1 MKKKVLTTTIATGL
15 MAAGVLTT
23 QNPASAKADTV
34 PTGDNATSTNEVA
47 TQKSDA
53 KTIAQD
59 NVNTAQTNLDK
70 AKADTQNASDSL
82 QQAKVNETTSQ
93 KAVDEQTGKVSDAQ
107 NNVDKAQADVTTA
120 QNGLT
125 AAQENAK
132 NATETNI
139 QAAKDNVATQEQN
152 VATAQDQAKQAND
165 AVTEQAN
172 KVADAQSNVDKA
184 QADVTTAQNNVNAAQ
199 KTVDDAKAAMDP
211 ANVQATVDAANKAEA
226 QVNQDKQDVATA
238 QNNLENAKAADATR
252 QTNINNTKKAVNT
265 AQANVDFSTK
275 QAQEMKDQLAGF
287 QNLQTNAQK
296 VVNDLVSQNSLP
308 TFNFTNDQLN
318 LTKSLV
324 EDLNHIITTQSYGSN
339 AADQSKYFSAWKD
352 SMTIPGDSISDSELD
367 NKFNSWKDT
376 NPNDINEKIDMTNI
390 TSEQVQE
397 LSLFTAALLNQIRQQ
412 LGIIEYTGTAKVT
425 VGTVDL
431 ALQVAQLSSQKNAG
445 WGHYIYAL
453 KQATYDHGLSSEPAT
468 DKDDYTSG
476 INFYGESAQSGTTN
490 LSMTMARAKELIANA
505 ISGMLFFDGYSD
517 MGHTVAILGLY
528 NISKEYS
535 LGDRS
540 EVLGVSL
547 SSPIKE
553 KDNDFLA
560 DYTLHILEYDKFSV
574 DLNNRVHKLNYS
586 AEEDAKQVATKMA
599 VEIANPYNSEEHA
612 KLLQEAQSNLTVA
625 NEKLAQAKKANDE
638 AQAILTKNESLLKVA
653 NNNLAKA
660 QNVPVQ
666 TATAQKALT
675 DIQNK
680 LAADTKTNEDAQA
693 KKEAALGD
701 EAAKQKVLDQANANL
716 ATAQKALTDAQAKQK
731 AAENN
736 LSAEK
741 AKLASLQQVS
751 NAKTQ
756 DVKAAQVALD
766 DAKNKLAALENAP
779 LLVKAAEDKLAAAQK
794 ALDPVENVLVSEK
807 AKLSALKQDL
817 ADAQADVTTAQKNYD
832 EKLAIQTK
840 AQTDLDNAK
849 KVLQAIYDREA
860 LEAQIAAQ
868 EKARE
873 EAEKKAAEEKA
884 QAEKNGYHVDGN
896 KVVDENGNQVSNWT
910 VKNGQIIDNKGKVV
924 SGLTINKAGAV
935 VNKIGQQINSKNVVD
950 NLQAN
955 KRTQAP
961 VVQSKVAG
969 KTYVSTVVAP
979 EKAKANAL
987 PQTGEKESKT
997 TLVGAILVGL
1007 GSLVGLFGL
1016 GRKKEY

>member
-82 QQAKVNETTSQ
+82 QQAKVNETTAQ

-132 NATETNI
+132 NATEANI

-152 VATAQDQAKQAND
+152 VATAQDQARQAND

-172 KVADAQSNVDKA
+172 KVADAQKA
-184 QADVTTAQNNVNAAQ
+184 VNDAQNNTSAAQNNVNTAQ

-226 QVNQDKQDVATA
+226 QVNQDKQNVATA
-238 QNNLENAKAADATR
+238 QNNLDNAKAADATR
-252 QTNINNTKKAVNT
+252 QTNIDNAQKAVNT

-275 QAQEMKDQLAGF
+275 QAQEMKDQFNKYQGIKDA
-287 QNLQTNAQK
+287 AQK
-296 VVNDLVSQNSLP
+296 EVDGLNDKLSNVNTITISDVEAYKKAFNDWYTGSKRGENWTEEDKNFLNDFMNSN
-308 TFNFTNDQLN
+308 TY
-318 LTKSLV
+318 K
-324 EDLNHIITTQSYGSN
+324 GN
-339 AADQSKYFSAWKD
+339 AADKNI
-352 SMTIPGDSISDSELD
+352 TV
-367 NKFNSWKDT
+367 
-376 NPNDINEKIDMTNI
+376 DINHLTADQIK
-390 TSEQVQE
+390 E
-397 LSLFTAALLNQIRQQ
+397 LSLFSADLLNQVRNQ
-412 LGIIEYTGTAKVT
+412 LGLPKVIVTEGSLKLAKDVTDNYVSDNWDKFDHDVDGISRAAAENGLLSGGNFYEDAIFSSDFSEASTMDDLKSILYTGIVT
-425 VGTVDL
+425 MIGGSGDEML
-431 ALQVAQLSSQKNAG
+431 HAAG
-445 WGHYIYAL
+445 L
-453 KQATYDHGLSSEPAT
+453 
-468 DKDDYTSG
+468 
-476 INFYGESAQSGTTN
+476 
-490 LSMTMARAKELIANA
+490 
-505 ISGMLFFDGYSD
+505 
-517 MGHTVAILGLY
+517 
-528 NISKEYS
+528 
-535 LGDRS
+535 
-540 EVLGVSL
+540 LGVDFGDDISTGKEQYF
-547 SSPIKE
+547 SAGTSMFPIKE
-553 KDNDFLA
+553 DQMWITKMGHFFNVSKDYIRDSA
-560 DYTLHILEYDKFSV
+560 KFSTTEV
-574 DLNNRVHKLNYS
+574 PGTSTEDLVTQLNT
-586 AEEDAKQVATKMA
+586 AK
-599 VEIANPYNSEEHA
+599 A
-612 KLLQEAQSNLTVA
+612 KLASATDALNKAKDADTQAQQILAKNKVELTTAQDNLT
-625 NEKLAQAKKANDE
+625 
-638 AQAILTKNESLLKVA
+638 
-653 NNNLAKA
+653 KA

-666 TATAQKALT
+666 TEIAQKALT
-675 DIQNK
+675 DVQNK
-680 LAADTKTNEDAQA
+680 LAADTKINEDAQA

-716 ATAQKALTDAQAKQK
+716 VTAQKALTDAQNKQK
-731 AAENN
+731 EAENT

-741 AKLASLQQVS
+741 SKLASLQQVA
-751 NAKTQ
+751 NEKEQA
-756 DVKAAQVALD
+756 VKDAQATLD
-766 DAKNKLAALENAP
+766 DAKNKLEALENAP

-794 ALDPVENVLVSEK
+794 ILDPLENTLVSEN

-817 ADAQADVTTAQKNYD
+817 ADAQAAVDQAQKNYD
-832 EKLAIQTK
+832 EKSAIQTK

-873 EAEKKAAEEKA
+873 EVEKKAAEEKA

-935 VNKIGQQINSKNVVD
+935 VNKAGQQINSKNVVD
-950 NLQAN
+950 NLQA

-961 VVQSKVAG
+961 VVQAKVAG
-969 KTYVSTVVAP
+969 KTFVSTVVVP
-979 EKAKANAL
+979 EKAKENAL
-987 PQTGEKESKT
+987 PQTGEKENKV

>member
-70 AKADTQNASDSL
+70 AKADTQSASDSL
-82 QQAKVNETTSQ
+82 QQAKANETTAQ
-93 KAVDEQTGKVSDAQ
+93 KAVDEQANKVSEAQ

-120 QNGLT
+120 QNELT

-132 NATETNI
+132 NATEANI

-165 AVTEQAN
+165 AVTEQTN
-172 KVADAQSNVDKA
+172 KVADAQKA
-184 QADVTTAQNNVNAAQ
+184 VNDAQNNTSAAQTDVNTAQ

-226 QVNQDKQDVATA
+226 QVNQDKQNVATA
-238 QNNLENAKAADATR
+238 QNNLDNAKAADATR
-252 QTNINNTKKAVNT
+252 QTNIDNAQKAVNT

-275 QAQEMKDQLAGF
+275 QAQEMKDQFNKYQGIKDA
-287 QNLQTNAQK
+287 AQK
-296 VVNDLVSQNSLP
+296 EVDGLNDKLSNVNTITISDVEAYKKAFNDWYTGSKRGENWTEEDKNFLNDFMNSN
-308 TFNFTNDQLN
+308 TY
-318 LTKSLV
+318 K
-324 EDLNHIITTQSYGSN
+324 GN
-339 AADQSKYFSAWKD
+339 AADKNI
-352 SMTIPGDSISDSELD
+352 TV
-367 NKFNSWKDT
+367 
-376 NPNDINEKIDMTNI
+376 DINYLTADQIK
-390 TSEQVQE
+390 E
-397 LSLFTAALLNQIRQQ
+397 LSLFSADLLNQVRNQ
-412 LGIIEYTGTAKVT
+412 LGLPKVIVTEGSLKLAKDVTDNYVSDNWDKFDHDVDGISRAAAENGLLSGGNFYEDAIFSSDFSEASTMDDLKSILYTGIVT
-425 VGTVDL
+425 MIGGSGDEML
-431 ALQVAQLSSQKNAG
+431 HAAG
-445 WGHYIYAL
+445 L
-453 KQATYDHGLSSEPAT
+453 
-468 DKDDYTSG
+468 
-476 INFYGESAQSGTTN
+476 
-490 LSMTMARAKELIANA
+490 
-505 ISGMLFFDGYSD
+505 
-517 MGHTVAILGLY
+517 
-528 NISKEYS
+528 
-535 LGDRS
+535 
-540 EVLGVSL
+540 LGVDFGDDISTGKEQYF
-547 SSPIKE
+547 SAGTSMFPIKE
-553 KDNDFLA
+553 DQMWITKMGHFFNVSKDYIRDSA
-560 DYTLHILEYDKFSV
+560 KFSTTEV
-574 DLNNRVHKLNYS
+574 PGTSTEDLVTQLNT
-586 AEEDAKQVATKMA
+586 AK
-599 VEIANPYNSEEHA
+599 A
-612 KLLQEAQSNLTVA
+612 KLASATDALNKAKDADTQAQQILAKNKVELTTAQDNLT
-625 NEKLAQAKKANDE
+625 
-638 AQAILTKNESLLKVA
+638 
-653 NNNLAKA
+653 KA

-666 TATAQKALT
+666 TEIAQKALT
-675 DIQNK
+675 DVQNK
-680 LAADTKTNEDAQA
+680 LAADTKINEDAQA

-716 ATAQKALTDAQAKQK
+716 VTAQKALTDAQNKQK
-731 AAENN
+731 EAENT

-741 AKLASLQQVS
+741 SKLASLQQVA
-751 NAKTQ
+751 NEKEQA
-756 DVKAAQVALD
+756 VKDAQATLD
-766 DAKNKLAALENAP
+766 DAKNKLEALENAP

-794 ALDPVENVLVSEK
+794 ILDPLENTLVSEN

-817 ADAQADVTTAQKNYD
+817 ADAQAAVDQAQKNYD
-832 EKLAIQTK
+832 EKSAIQTK

-935 VNKIGQQINSKNVVD
+935 VNKAGQQINSKNVVD
-950 NLQAN
+950 NLQA

-961 VVQSKVAG
+961 VVQAKVAG
-969 KTYVSTVVAP
+969 KTFVSTVVVP
-979 EKAKANAL
+979 EKAKENAL
-987 PQTGEKESKT
+987 PQTGEKENKV

>member
-15 MAAGVLTT
+15 IAAGVLTT

-34 PTGDNATSTNEVA
+34 PTGDNDTSTNEVA

-82 QQAKVNETTSQ
+82 QQAKVNETTAQ

-132 NATETNI
+132 NATEANI

-172 KVADAQSNVDKA
+172 KVADAQKAVNDAQKNTSAA
-184 QADVTTAQNNVNAAQ
+184 QADVTTAQ
-199 KTVDDAKAAMDP
+199 KTVDDTKAAMDP

-226 QVNQDKQDVATA
+226 QVNQDKQNVATA
-238 QNNLENAKAADATR
+238 QNNLDNAKAADATR
-252 QTNINNTKKAVNT
+252 QTNIDNAQKAVNT

-275 QAQEMKDQLAGF
+275 QAQEMKDQFNKYQGIKDA
-287 QNLQTNAQK
+287 AQK
-296 VVNDLVSQNSLP
+296 EVDGLNDKLSNVNTITISDVEAYKKAFNDWYTGSKRGENWTEEDKNFLNDFMNSN
-308 TFNFTNDQLN
+308 TY
-318 LTKSLV
+318 K
-324 EDLNHIITTQSYGSN
+324 GN
-339 AADQSKYFSAWKD
+339 AADKNI
-352 SMTIPGDSISDSELD
+352 TV
-367 NKFNSWKDT
+367 
-376 NPNDINEKIDMTNI
+376 DINHLTADQIK
-390 TSEQVQE
+390 E
-397 LSLFTAALLNQIRQQ
+397 LSLFSADLLNQVRNQ
-412 LGIIEYTGTAKVT
+412 LGLPKVIVTEGSLKLAKDVTDNYVSDNWDKFDHDVDGISRAAAENGLLSGGNFYEDAIFSSDFSEASTMDDLKSILYTGIVT
-425 VGTVDL
+425 MIGGSGDEML
-431 ALQVAQLSSQKNAG
+431 HAAG
-445 WGHYIYAL
+445 L
-453 KQATYDHGLSSEPAT
+453 
-468 DKDDYTSG
+468 
-476 INFYGESAQSGTTN
+476 
-490 LSMTMARAKELIANA
+490 
-505 ISGMLFFDGYSD
+505 
-517 MGHTVAILGLY
+517 
-528 NISKEYS
+528 
-535 LGDRS
+535 
-540 EVLGVSL
+540 LGVDFGDDISTGKEQYF
-547 SSPIKE
+547 SAGTSMFPIKE
-553 KDNDFLA
+553 DQMWITKMGHFFNVSKDYIRDSA
-560 DYTLHILEYDKFSV
+560 KFSTTEV
-574 DLNNRVHKLNYS
+574 PGTSTEDLVTQLNT
-586 AEEDAKQVATKMA
+586 AK
-599 VEIANPYNSEEHA
+599 A
-612 KLLQEAQSNLTVA
+612 KLASATDALNKAKDADTQAQQILAKNKVELTTAQDNLT
-625 NEKLAQAKKANDE
+625 
-638 AQAILTKNESLLKVA
+638 
-653 NNNLAKA
+653 KA

-666 TATAQKALT
+666 TATAQRALA
-675 DIQNK
+675 DAQNK
-680 LAADTKTNEDAQA
+680 LAADTKINEDAQA

-716 ATAQKALTDAQAKQK
+716 ATAQKALIDAQTKQK

-751 NAKTQ
+751 NEKTQ

-779 LLVKAAEDKLAAAQK
+779 LLVKAAEDKLAEAQK

-817 ADAQADVTTAQKNYD
+817 ADAQADATTAQKNYN

-935 VNKIGQQINSKNVVD
+935 VNKTGQQINSKDVVD

-969 KTYVSTVVAP
+969 KTYVSTVVVP

>member
-70 AKADTQNASDSL
+70 AKADTQSASDSL
-82 QQAKVNETTSQ
+82 QQAKANETTAQ
-93 KAVDEQTGKVSDAQ
+93 KAVDEQANKVSEAQ

-120 QNGLT
+120 QNELT

-132 NATETNI
+132 NATEANI

-165 AVTEQAN
+165 AVTEQTN
-172 KVADAQSNVDKA
+172 KVADAQKA
-184 QADVTTAQNNVNAAQ
+184 VNDAQNNTSAAQTDVNTAQ

-226 QVNQDKQDVATA
+226 QVNQDKQNVATA
-238 QNNLENAKAADATR
+238 QNNLDNAKAADATR
-252 QTNINNTKKAVNT
+252 QTNIDNAQKAVNT

-275 QAQEMKDQLAGF
+275 QAQEMKDQFNKYQGIKDA
-287 QNLQTNAQK
+287 AQK
-296 VVNDLVSQNSLP
+296 EVDGLNDKLSNVNTITISDVEAYKKAFNDWYTGSKRGENWTEEDKNFLNDFMNSN
-308 TFNFTNDQLN
+308 TY
-318 LTKSLV
+318 K
-324 EDLNHIITTQSYGSN
+324 GN
-339 AADQSKYFSAWKD
+339 AADKNI
-352 SMTIPGDSISDSELD
+352 TV
-367 NKFNSWKDT
+367 
-376 NPNDINEKIDMTNI
+376 DINHLTADQIK
-390 TSEQVQE
+390 E
-397 LSLFTAALLNQIRQQ
+397 LSLFSADLLNQVRNQ
-412 LGIIEYTGTAKVT
+412 LGLPKVIVTEGSLKLAKDVTDNYVSDNWDKFDHDVDGISRAAAENGLLSGGNFYEDAIFSSDFSEASTMDDLKSILYTGIVT
-425 VGTVDL
+425 MIGGSGDEML
-431 ALQVAQLSSQKNAG
+431 HAAG
-445 WGHYIYAL
+445 L
-453 KQATYDHGLSSEPAT
+453 
-468 DKDDYTSG
+468 
-476 INFYGESAQSGTTN
+476 
-490 LSMTMARAKELIANA
+490 
-505 ISGMLFFDGYSD
+505 
-517 MGHTVAILGLY
+517 
-528 NISKEYS
+528 
-535 LGDRS
+535 
-540 EVLGVSL
+540 LGVDFGDDISTGKEQYF
-547 SSPIKE
+547 SAGTSMFPIKE
-553 KDNDFLA
+553 DQMWITKMGHFFNVSKDYIRDSA
-560 DYTLHILEYDKFSV
+560 KFSTTEV
-574 DLNNRVHKLNYS
+574 PGTSTEDLVTQLNT
-586 AEEDAKQVATKMA
+586 AK
-599 VEIANPYNSEEHA
+599 A
-612 KLLQEAQSNLTVA
+612 KLASATDALNKAKDADTQAQQILAKNKVELTTAQDNLT
-625 NEKLAQAKKANDE
+625 
-638 AQAILTKNESLLKVA
+638 
-653 NNNLAKA
+653 KA

-666 TATAQKALT
+666 TEIAQKALT
-675 DIQNK
+675 DVQNK
-680 LAADTKTNEDAQA
+680 LAADTKINEDAQA

-716 ATAQKALTDAQAKQK
+716 VTAQKALTDAQNKQK
-731 AAENN
+731 EAENT

-741 AKLASLQQVS
+741 SKLASLQQVA
-751 NAKTQ
+751 NEKEQA
-756 DVKAAQVALD
+756 VKDAQATLD
-766 DAKNKLAALENAP
+766 DAKNKLEALENAP

-794 ALDPVENVLVSEK
+794 ILDPLENTLVSEN

-817 ADAQADVTTAQKNYD
+817 ADAQAAVDQAQKNYD
-832 EKLAIQTK
+832 EKSAIQTK

-935 VNKIGQQINSKNVVD
+935 VNKAGQQINSKNVVD
-950 NLQAN
+950 NLQA

-961 VVQSKVAG
+961 VVQAKVAG
-969 KTYVSTVVAP
+969 KTFVSTVVVP
-979 EKAKANAL
+979 EKAKENAL
-987 PQTGEKESKT
+987 PQTGEKENKV

>member
-70 AKADTQNASDSL
+70 AKADTQNASNSL
-82 QQAKVNETTSQ
+82 QKAKANETTAQ
-93 KAVDEQTGKVSDAQ
+93 KAVDEQT
-107 NNVDKAQADVTTA
+107 
-120 QNGLT
+120 
-125 AAQENAK
+125 
-132 NATETNI
+132 
-139 QAAKDNVATQEQN
+139 
-152 VATAQDQAKQAND
+152 
-165 AVTEQAN
+165 N

-184 QADVTTAQNNVNAAQ
+184 QADVTTAQNNVNSAQ

-252 QTNINNTKKAVNT
+252 QTNIDNAKKAVNT

-275 QAQEMKDQLAGF
+275 QAQEMKDQLNKYQGIKDA
-287 QNLQTNAQK
+287 AQK
-296 VVNDLVSQNSLP
+296 EVDGLNDKLANVNTITISDVEAYKKAFNDWYTGSKRGENWTEEDKNFLNDFMNSN
-308 TFNFTNDQLN
+308 TY
-318 LTKSLV
+318 K
-324 EDLNHIITTQSYGSN
+324 GN
-339 AADQSKYFSAWKD
+339 AADKNI
-352 SMTIPGDSISDSELD
+352 TV
-367 NKFNSWKDT
+367 
-376 NPNDINEKIDMTNI
+376 DINHLTADQIK
-390 TSEQVQE
+390 E
-397 LSLFTAALLNQIRQQ
+397 LSLFSADLLNQVRNQ
-412 LGIIEYTGTAKVT
+412 LGLPKVIVTEGSLKLAKDVTDNYVSDNWDKFDHDVDGISRAAEENGLLSGGNFYEDAIFSSDFSEASTMDDLKSILYTGIVTMIGGSGDEMLHAAGLLGVDFGDDISTGKEQYFSAGTSMFPIKENQMWITKMGHFFNVSKDYIRDSAKFSTTEVP
-425 VGTVDL
+425 GTSTEDL
-431 ALQVAQLSSQKNAG
+431 VAQLNTTKTKLAS
-445 WGHYIYAL
+445 
-453 KQATYDHGLSSEPAT
+453 AT
-468 DKDDYTSG
+468 DALNKAKDADTQ
-476 INFYGESAQSGTTN
+476 AQQILAKNKAELTT
-490 LSMTMARAKELIANA
+490 
-505 ISGMLFFDGYSD
+505 
-517 MGHTVAILGLY
+517 
-528 NISKEYS
+528 
-535 LGDRS
+535 
-540 EVLGVSL
+540 
-547 SSPIKE
+547 
-553 KDNDFLA
+553 
-560 DYTLHILEYDKFSV
+560 
-574 DLNNRVHKLNYS
+574 
-586 AEEDAKQVATKMA
+586 
-599 VEIANPYNSEEHA
+599 
-612 KLLQEAQSNLTVA
+612 AQDNLT
-625 NEKLAQAKKANDE
+625 
-638 AQAILTKNESLLKVA
+638 
-653 NNNLAKA
+653 KA

-666 TATAQKALT
+666 TETAQKALT
-675 DIQNK
+675 DAQNK
-680 LAADTKTNEDAQA
+680 LATDTKINVDAQA

-741 AKLASLQQVS
+741 VKLASLQQVA
-751 NAKTQ
+751 NEKTQ
-756 DVKAAQVALD
+756 DVKTAQVALD

-779 LLVKAAEDKLAAAQK
+779 LLVKAAEYKLAAAQK

-935 VNKIGQQINSKNVVD
+935 VNKTGQQINSKNVVD

>member
-107 NNVDKAQADVTTA
+107 NNVDKVQADVTTA

-139 QAAKDNVATQEQN
+139 QAAKNNVATQEQN

-252 QTNINNTKKAVNT
+252 QTNIDNAKKAVNT

-275 QAQEMKDQLAGF
+275 QAQEMKDQLNKYQGIKDA
-287 QNLQTNAQK
+287 AQK
-296 VVNDLVSQNSLP
+296 EVDGLNDKLANVNTITISDVEAYKKAFNDWYTGSKRGENWTEEDKNFLNDFMNSN
-308 TFNFTNDQLN
+308 TY
-318 LTKSLV
+318 K
-324 EDLNHIITTQSYGSN
+324 GN
-339 AADQSKYFSAWKD
+339 AADKNI
-352 SMTIPGDSISDSELD
+352 TV
-367 NKFNSWKDT
+367 
-376 NPNDINEKIDMTNI
+376 DINHLTADQIK
-390 TSEQVQE
+390 E
-397 LSLFTAALLNQIRQQ
+397 LSLFSADLLNQVRNQ
-412 LGIIEYTGTAKVT
+412 LGLPKVIVTEGSLKLAKDVTDNYVSDNWDKFDHDVDGISRAAEENGLLSGGNFYEDAIFSSDFSEASTMDDLKSILYTGIVTMIGGSGDEMLHAAGLLGVDFGDDISTGKEQYFSAGTSMFPIKENQMWITKMGHFFNVSKDYIRDSAKFSTTEVP
-425 VGTVDL
+425 GTSTEDL
-431 ALQVAQLSSQKNAG
+431 VAQLNTTKTKLAS
-445 WGHYIYAL
+445 
-453 KQATYDHGLSSEPAT
+453 AT
-468 DKDDYTSG
+468 DALNKAKDADTQ
-476 INFYGESAQSGTTN
+476 AQQILAKNKAELTT
-490 LSMTMARAKELIANA
+490 
-505 ISGMLFFDGYSD
+505 
-517 MGHTVAILGLY
+517 
-528 NISKEYS
+528 
-535 LGDRS
+535 
-540 EVLGVSL
+540 
-547 SSPIKE
+547 
-553 KDNDFLA
+553 
-560 DYTLHILEYDKFSV
+560 
-574 DLNNRVHKLNYS
+574 
-586 AEEDAKQVATKMA
+586 
-599 VEIANPYNSEEHA
+599 
-612 KLLQEAQSNLTVA
+612 AQDNLT
-625 NEKLAQAKKANDE
+625 
-638 AQAILTKNESLLKVA
+638 
-653 NNNLAKA
+653 KA

-666 TATAQKALT
+666 TETAQKALT
-675 DIQNK
+675 DAQNK
-680 LAADTKTNEDAQA
+680 LATDTKINVDAQA

-731 AAENN
+731 VAENN

-741 AKLASLQQVS
+741 AKLASLQQVA
-751 NAKTQ
+751 NEKIQ
-756 DVKAAQVALD
+756 DVKTAQVALD

-840 AQTDLDNAK
+840 AQTNLDNAK

-935 VNKIGQQINSKNVVD
+935 VNKTGQQINSKNVVD

>member
-1 MKKKVLTTTIATGL
+1 MKNKVLTTTIATGL

-34 PTGDNATSTNEVA
+34 PTGDNTTSNEVA

-70 AKADTQNASDSL
+70 SKADTQNTSDSL
-82 QQAKVNETTSQ
+82 QQAKANETTAQ
-93 KAVDEQTGKVSDAQ
+93 KAVDEQANKVSEAQ

-120 QNGLT
+120 QNELI

-132 NATETNI
+132 NATEANI

-165 AVTEQAN
+165 AVTEQTN
-172 KVADAQSNVDKA
+172 KVADAQKVVNDAQNNTSSAQNNVDKA
-184 QADVTTAQNNVNAAQ
+184 QKAVN
-199 KTVDDAKAAMDP
+199 DAKSAMDP
-211 ANVQATVDAANKAEA
+211 ANVQSTVDAANKAEA
-226 QVNQDKQDVATA
+226 QVNQDKQDVAKA
-238 QNNLENAKAADATR
+238 QTNLDNAKAADATR
-252 QTNINNTKKAVNT
+252 QTNIDNAQKAVDT
-265 AQANVDFSTK
+265 AKSNVDFSTK
-275 QAQEMKDQLAGF
+275 QAQEMKDQLNKYQGIKDA
-287 QNLQTNAQK
+287 AQK
-296 VVNDLVSQNSLP
+296 EVDGLNDKLANVNTITISDVEAYKKAFNDWYTGSRRGENWTEEDKNFLNDFMNSN
-308 TFNFTNDQLN
+308 TY
-318 LTKSLV
+318 K
-324 EDLNHIITTQSYGSN
+324 GN
-339 AADQSKYFSAWKD
+339 AADKD
-352 SMTIPGDSISDSELD
+352 VVV
-367 NKFNSWKDT
+367 
-376 NPNDINEKIDMTNI
+376 DINHLTADQIK
-390 TSEQVQE
+390 E
-397 LSLFTAALLNQIRQQ
+397 LSLFSADLLNQVRNQ
-412 LGIIEYTGTAKVT
+412 LGLPKVIVTEGSLKLAKDVTDNYVSDNWDKFDHDVDGISRAAAENGLLSGGNFYEDAIFSSDFSEASTMDDLKSILYTGIVT
-425 VGTVDL
+425 MIGGSGDEML
-431 ALQVAQLSSQKNAG
+431 HAAG
-445 WGHYIYAL
+445 L
-453 KQATYDHGLSSEPAT
+453 
-468 DKDDYTSG
+468 
-476 INFYGESAQSGTTN
+476 
-490 LSMTMARAKELIANA
+490 
-505 ISGMLFFDGYSD
+505 
-517 MGHTVAILGLY
+517 
-528 NISKEYS
+528 
-535 LGDRS
+535 
-540 EVLGVSL
+540 LGVDFGDDISTGKEQYF
-547 SSPIKE
+547 SAGTSMFPIKE
-553 KDNDFLA
+553 DQMWITKMGHFFNVSKDYIRDSA
-560 DYTLHILEYDKFSV
+560 KFSTTEV
-574 DLNNRVHKLNYS
+574 PGTSTEDLVTQLNT
-586 AEEDAKQVATKMA
+586 AK
-599 VEIANPYNSEEHA
+599 A
-612 KLLQEAQSNLTVA
+612 KLASATDALNKAKDADTQAQQILAKNKVELTTAQDNLT
-625 NEKLAQAKKANDE
+625 
-638 AQAILTKNESLLKVA
+638 
-653 NNNLAKA
+653 KA

-666 TATAQKALT
+666 TEIAQKALT
-675 DIQNK
+675 DVQNK
-680 LAADTKTNEDAQA
+680 LAADTKINEDAQA

-751 NAKTQ
+751 NEKTQ

-935 VNKIGQQINSKNVVD
+935 VNKTGQQINSKNVVD

-969 KTYVSTVVAP
+969 KTYVSTVVVP

>member
-15 MAAGVLTT
+15 IAAGVLTT

-34 PTGDNATSTNEVA
+34 PTGDNDTSTNEVA

-70 AKADTQNASDSL
+70 SKADTQNASDSL
-82 QQAKVNETTSQ
+82 QQAKVNETTAQ

-132 NATETNI
+132 NATEANI

-172 KVADAQSNVDKA
+172 KVADAQKAVNDAQKNTSAA
-184 QADVTTAQNNVNAAQ
+184 QADVTTAQ

-226 QVNQDKQDVATA
+226 QVNQDKQNVATA
-238 QNNLENAKAADATR
+238 QNNLDNAKAADATR
-252 QTNINNTKKAVNT
+252 QTNIDNAQKAVNT

-275 QAQEMKDQLAGF
+275 QAQEMKDQFNKYQGIKDA
-287 QNLQTNAQK
+287 AQK
-296 VVNDLVSQNSLP
+296 EVDGLNDKLSNVNTITISDVEAYKKAFNDWYTGSKRGENWTEEDKNFLNDFMNSN
-308 TFNFTNDQLN
+308 TY
-318 LTKSLV
+318 K
-324 EDLNHIITTQSYGSN
+324 GN
-339 AADQSKYFSAWKD
+339 AADKNI
-352 SMTIPGDSISDSELD
+352 TV
-367 NKFNSWKDT
+367 
-376 NPNDINEKIDMTNI
+376 DINHLTADQIK
-390 TSEQVQE
+390 E
-397 LSLFTAALLNQIRQQ
+397 LSLFSADLLNQVRNQ
-412 LGIIEYTGTAKVT
+412 LGLPKVIVTEGSLKLAKDVTDNYVSDNWDKFDHDVDGISRAAAENGLLSGGNFYEDAIFSSDFSEASTMDDLKSILYTGIVT
-425 VGTVDL
+425 MIGGSGDEML
-431 ALQVAQLSSQKNAG
+431 HAAG
-445 WGHYIYAL
+445 L
-453 KQATYDHGLSSEPAT
+453 
-468 DKDDYTSG
+468 
-476 INFYGESAQSGTTN
+476 
-490 LSMTMARAKELIANA
+490 
-505 ISGMLFFDGYSD
+505 
-517 MGHTVAILGLY
+517 
-528 NISKEYS
+528 
-535 LGDRS
+535 
-540 EVLGVSL
+540 LGVDFGDDISTGKEQYF
-547 SSPIKE
+547 SAGTSMFPIKE
-553 KDNDFLA
+553 DQMWITKMGHFFNVSKDYIRDSA
-560 DYTLHILEYDKFSV
+560 KFSTTEV
-574 DLNNRVHKLNYS
+574 PGTSTEDLVTQLNT
-586 AEEDAKQVATKMA
+586 AK
-599 VEIANPYNSEEHA
+599 A
-612 KLLQEAQSNLTVA
+612 KLASATDALNKAKDADTQARQILAKNKVELTTAQDNLT
-625 NEKLAQAKKANDE
+625 
-638 AQAILTKNESLLKVA
+638 
-653 NNNLAKA
+653 KA

-666 TATAQKALT
+666 TATAQRALA
-675 DIQNK
+675 DAQNK
-680 LAADTKTNEDAQA
+680 LAADTKINEDAQA

-716 ATAQKALTDAQAKQK
+716 ATAQKALIDAQTKQK

-741 AKLASLQQVS
+741 AKLANLQQVS
-751 NAKTQ
+751 NEKTQ

-817 ADAQADVTTAQKNYD
+817 ADAQADATTAQKNYD

-849 KVLQAIYDREA
+849 KVLQVIYDREA

-935 VNKIGQQINSKNVVD
+935 VNKTSQQINSKDVVD

-969 KTYVSTVVAP
+969 KTYVSTVVVP

>member
-82 QQAKVNETTSQ
+82 QQAKVNETTAQ

-132 NATETNI
+132 NATEANI

-165 AVTEQAN
+165 GVAEQTN
-172 KVADAQSNVDKA
+172 KVTDAQKA
-184 QADVTTAQNNVNAAQ
+184 VNDAQKDTSAAQNNVNAAQ

-226 QVNQDKQDVATA
+226 QVNQDKQNVATA
-238 QNNLENAKAADATR
+238 QNNLDNAKAADATR
-252 QTNINNTKKAVNT
+252 QTNIDNAQKAVNT

-275 QAQEMKDQLAGF
+275 QAQEMKDQFNKYQGIKDA
-287 QNLQTNAQK
+287 AQK
-296 VVNDLVSQNSLP
+296 EVDGLNDKLSNVNTITISDVEAYKKAFNDWYTGSKRGENWTEEDKNFLNDFMNSN
-308 TFNFTNDQLN
+308 TY
-318 LTKSLV
+318 K
-324 EDLNHIITTQSYGSN
+324 GN
-339 AADQSKYFSAWKD
+339 AADKNI
-352 SMTIPGDSISDSELD
+352 TV
-367 NKFNSWKDT
+367 
-376 NPNDINEKIDMTNI
+376 DINHLTADQIK
-390 TSEQVQE
+390 E
-397 LSLFTAALLNQIRQQ
+397 LSLFSADLLNQVRNQ
-412 LGIIEYTGTAKVT
+412 LGLPKVIVTEGSLKLAKDVTDNYVSDNWDKFDHDVDGISRAAAENGLLSGGNFYEDAIFSSDFSEASTMDDLKSILYTGIVT
-425 VGTVDL
+425 MIGGSGDEML
-431 ALQVAQLSSQKNAG
+431 HAAG
-445 WGHYIYAL
+445 L
-453 KQATYDHGLSSEPAT
+453 
-468 DKDDYTSG
+468 
-476 INFYGESAQSGTTN
+476 
-490 LSMTMARAKELIANA
+490 
-505 ISGMLFFDGYSD
+505 
-517 MGHTVAILGLY
+517 
-528 NISKEYS
+528 
-535 LGDRS
+535 
-540 EVLGVSL
+540 LGVDFGDDISTGKEQYF
-547 SSPIKE
+547 SAGTSMFPIKE
-553 KDNDFLA
+553 DQMWITKMGHFFNVSKDYIRDSA
-560 DYTLHILEYDKFSV
+560 KFSTTEV
-574 DLNNRVHKLNYS
+574 PGTSTEDLVTQLNT
-586 AEEDAKQVATKMA
+586 AK
-599 VEIANPYNSEEHA
+599 A
-612 KLLQEAQSNLTVA
+612 KLASATDALNKAKDADTQAQQILAKNKVELTTAQDNLT
-625 NEKLAQAKKANDE
+625 
-638 AQAILTKNESLLKVA
+638 
-653 NNNLAKA
+653 KA

-666 TATAQKALT
+666 TEIAQKALT
-675 DIQNK
+675 DVQNK
-680 LAADTKTNEDAQA
+680 LAADTKINEDAQA

-716 ATAQKALTDAQAKQK
+716 VTAQKALTDAQNKQK
-731 AAENN
+731 EAENT

-741 AKLASLQQVS
+741 SKLASLQQVA
-751 NAKTQ
+751 NEKEQA
-756 DVKAAQVALD
+756 VKDAQATLD
-766 DAKNKLAALENAP
+766 DAKNKLEALENAP

-794 ALDPVENVLVSEK
+794 ILDPLENTLVSEN

-817 ADAQADVTTAQKNYD
+817 ADAQAAVDQAQKNYD
-832 EKLAIQTK
+832 EKSAIQTK

-884 QAEKNGYHVDGN
+884 QAKKNGYHVDGN

-935 VNKIGQQINSKNVVD
+935 VNKAGQQINSKNVVD
-950 NLQAN
+950 NLQA

-961 VVQSKVAG
+961 VVQAKVAG
-969 KTYVSTVVAP
+969 KTFVSTVVVP
-979 EKAKANAL
+979 EKAKENAL
-987 PQTGEKESKT
+987 PQTGEKENKV

>member
-47 TQKSDA
+47 TQESDA

-59 NVNTAQTNLDK
+59 NVKTAQTNLDK
-70 AKADTQNASDSL
+70 SKADTQNASDSL
-82 QQAKVNETTSQ
+82 QQAKANETTAQ
-93 KAVDEQTGKVSDAQ
+93 KAVDEQTNKVANAQ
-107 NNVDKAQADVTTA
+107 NNVDKAQANVNTA

-139 QAAKDNVATQEQN
+139 QTAKDNVATQEQN
-152 VATAQDQAKQAND
+152 VATAQDQAKQASD
-165 AVTEQAN
+165 TVTEQTN
-172 KVADAQSNVDKA
+172 KVSNAQETVNDAQKNTSAA
-184 QADVTTAQNNVNAAQ
+184 QADVNTAQKA
-199 KTVDDAKAAMDP
+199 VDDAKTAMDP

-252 QTNINNTKKAVNT
+252 QTNIDNAQKAVDT
-265 AQANVDFSTK
+265 AKSNVDFSTK
-275 QAQEMKDQLAGF
+275 QAQEMKDQFNKYQGIKDA
-287 QNLQTNAQK
+287 AQK
-296 VVNDLVSQNSLP
+296 EVDGLNDKLSNVNTITISDVEAYKKAFNDWYTGSKRGENWTEEDKNFLNDFMNSN
-308 TFNFTNDQLN
+308 TY
-318 LTKSLV
+318 K
-324 EDLNHIITTQSYGSN
+324 GN
-339 AADQSKYFSAWKD
+339 AADKNI
-352 SMTIPGDSISDSELD
+352 TV
-367 NKFNSWKDT
+367 
-376 NPNDINEKIDMTNI
+376 DINHLTADQIK
-390 TSEQVQE
+390 E
-397 LSLFTAALLNQIRQQ
+397 LSLFSADLLNQVRNQ
-412 LGIIEYTGTAKVT
+412 LGLPKVIVTEGSLKLAKDVTDNYVSDNWDKFDHDVDGISRAAAENGLLSGGNFYEDAIFSSDFSEASTMDDLKSILYTGIVT
-425 VGTVDL
+425 MIGGSGDEML
-431 ALQVAQLSSQKNAG
+431 HAAG
-445 WGHYIYAL
+445 L
-453 KQATYDHGLSSEPAT
+453 
-468 DKDDYTSG
+468 
-476 INFYGESAQSGTTN
+476 
-490 LSMTMARAKELIANA
+490 
-505 ISGMLFFDGYSD
+505 
-517 MGHTVAILGLY
+517 
-528 NISKEYS
+528 
-535 LGDRS
+535 
-540 EVLGVSL
+540 LGVDFGDDISTGKEQYF
-547 SSPIKE
+547 SAGTSMFPIKE
-553 KDNDFLA
+553 DQMWITKMGHFFNVSKDYIRDSA
-560 DYTLHILEYDKFSV
+560 KFSTTEV
-574 DLNNRVHKLNYS
+574 PGTSTEDLVTQLNT
-586 AEEDAKQVATKMA
+586 AK
-599 VEIANPYNSEEHA
+599 A
-612 KLLQEAQSNLTVA
+612 KLASATDALNKAKDADTQAQQILAKNKVELTTAQDNLT
-625 NEKLAQAKKANDE
+625 
-638 AQAILTKNESLLKVA
+638 
-653 NNNLAKA
+653 KA

-666 TATAQKALT
+666 TEIAQKALT
-675 DIQNK
+675 DVQNK
-680 LAADTKTNEDAQA
+680 LAADTKINEDAQA

-751 NAKTQ
+751 NEKTQ

-779 LLVKAAEDKLAAAQK
+779 LLVKAAEDKLAVAQK

-817 ADAQADVTTAQKNYD
+817 ADAQADVNTAQKNYD

-935 VNKIGQQINSKNVVD
+935 VNKTGQQINSKNVVD

-969 KTYVSTVVAP
+969 KTYVSTVVVP

>member
-82 QQAKVNETTSQ
+82 QQAKVNETTAQ

-132 NATETNI
+132 NATEANI

-152 VATAQDQAKQAND
+152 VATAQDQARQAND

-172 KVADAQSNVDKA
+172 KVADAQKA
-184 QADVTTAQNNVNAAQ
+184 VNDAQNNTSAAQNNVNTAQ

-226 QVNQDKQDVATA
+226 QVNQDKQNVATA
-238 QNNLENAKAADATR
+238 QTNLENAKTADATR
-252 QTNINNTKKAVNT
+252 QTNIDNAQKAVNT

-275 QAQEMKDQLAGF
+275 QAQEMKDQLNKYQGIKDA
-287 QNLQTNAQK
+287 AQK
-296 VVNDLVSQNSLP
+296 EVDGLNDKLSNVNTIELPKGYTKEAYRAWDEANYKKYIGTATAEDLQAIKNWEDITSQEVNNNYKHNKIDEDNKILNGDIHNLTQSQLEELATFTASLLNPLRKQIGSIPLEVSKGSVKIAQDVAKKYEQDNWTAWGNVKDSTFKGHDINGLVEVANKYNFQDIGENLGGNALMYGSDNMDQLKEYTYVILVDMLLHDGDSNWGHARAALGLLNNADSYGGDDEQVDHAYIGVSFDNIP
-308 TFNFTNDQLN
+308 GALMGSQEHFNFMYTPYGYVLNEDNTARISTND
-318 LTKSLV
+318 
-324 EDLNHIITTQSYGSN
+324 
-339 AADQSKYFSAWKD
+339 
-352 SMTIPGDSISDSELD
+352 
-367 NKFNSWKDT
+367 KFD
-376 NPNDINEKIDMTNI
+376 
-390 TSEQVQE
+390 
-397 LSLFTAALLNQIRQQ
+397 
-412 LGIIEYTGTAKVT
+412 
-425 VGTVDL
+425 
-431 ALQVAQLSSQKNAG
+431 
-445 WGHYIYAL
+445 
-453 KQATYDHGLSSEPAT
+453 ATP
-468 DKDDYTSG
+468 
-476 INFYGESAQSGTTN
+476 
-490 LSMTMARAKELIANA
+490 
-505 ISGMLFFDGYSD
+505 
-517 MGHTVAILGLY
+517 VAIL
-528 NISKEYS
+528 STE
-535 LGDRS
+535 
-540 EVLGVSL
+540 
-547 SSPIKE
+547 
-553 KDNDFLA
+553 
-560 DYTLHILEYDKFSV
+560 
-574 DLNNRVHKLNYS
+574 DLVTQLNT
-586 AEEDAKQVATKMA
+586 AK
-599 VEIANPYNSEEHA
+599 A
-612 KLLQEAQSNLTVA
+612 KLASATDALNKAKDADTQAQQILAKNKVELTTAQDNLT
-625 NEKLAQAKKANDE
+625 
-638 AQAILTKNESLLKVA
+638 
-653 NNNLAKA
+653 KA

-666 TATAQKALT
+666 TEIAQKALT
-675 DIQNK
+675 DVQNK
-680 LAADTKTNEDAQA
+680 LAADTKINEDAQA

-716 ATAQKALTDAQAKQK
+716 VTAQKALTDAQNKQK
-731 AAENN
+731 EAENT

-741 AKLASLQQVS
+741 SKLASLQQVA
-751 NAKTQ
+751 NEKEQA
-756 DVKAAQVALD
+756 VKDAQATLD
-766 DAKNKLAALENAP
+766 DAKNKLEALENAP

-794 ALDPVENVLVSEK
+794 ILDPLENTLVSEN

-817 ADAQADVTTAQKNYD
+817 ADAQAAVDQAQKNYD
-832 EKLAIQTK
+832 EKSAIQTK

-935 VNKIGQQINSKNVVD
+935 VNKAGQQINSKNVVD
-950 NLQAN
+950 NLQA

-961 VVQSKVAG
+961 VVQAKVAG
-969 KTYVSTVVAP
+969 KTFVSTVVVP
-979 EKAKANAL
+979 EKAKENAL
-987 PQTGEKESKT
+987 PQTGEKENKV

>member
-82 QQAKVNETTSQ
+82 QQAKVNETTAQ

-139 QAAKDNVATQEQN
+139 QAAKDNVATQEQT
-152 VATAQDQAKQAND
+152 VATAQDQAKQATD

-172 KVADAQSNVDKA
+172 KVADAQKAVNDAQKNTSAA
-184 QADVTTAQNNVNAAQ
+184 QADVTTAQKAVA
-199 KTVDDAKAAMDP
+199 DAKAAMDP

-238 QNNLENAKAADATR
+238 QNNLENAKTADATR
-252 QTNINNTKKAVNT
+252 QTNIDNAQKAVNT

-275 QAQEMKDQLAGF
+275 QAQEMKDQFNKYQGIKDA
-287 QNLQTNAQK
+287 AQK
-296 VVNDLVSQNSLP
+296 EVDGLNDKLSNVNTITISDVEAYKKAFNDWYTGSKRGENWTEEDKNFLNDFMNSN
-308 TFNFTNDQLN
+308 TY
-318 LTKSLV
+318 K
-324 EDLNHIITTQSYGSN
+324 GN
-339 AADQSKYFSAWKD
+339 AADKNI
-352 SMTIPGDSISDSELD
+352 TV
-367 NKFNSWKDT
+367 
-376 NPNDINEKIDMTNI
+376 DINHLTADQIK
-390 TSEQVQE
+390 E
-397 LSLFTAALLNQIRQQ
+397 LSLFSADLLNQVRNQ
-412 LGIIEYTGTAKVT
+412 LGLPKVIVTEGSLKLAKDVTDNYVSDNWDKFDHDVDGISRAAEENGLLSGGNFYEDAIFSSDFSEASTMDDLKSILYTGIVT
-425 VGTVDL
+425 MIGGSGDEML
-431 ALQVAQLSSQKNAG
+431 HAAG
-445 WGHYIYAL
+445 L
-453 KQATYDHGLSSEPAT
+453 
-468 DKDDYTSG
+468 
-476 INFYGESAQSGTTN
+476 
-490 LSMTMARAKELIANA
+490 
-505 ISGMLFFDGYSD
+505 
-517 MGHTVAILGLY
+517 
-528 NISKEYS
+528 
-535 LGDRS
+535 
-540 EVLGVSL
+540 LGVDFGDDISTGKEQYF
-547 SSPIKE
+547 SAGTSMFPIKE
-553 KDNDFLA
+553 DQMWITKMGHFFNVSKDYIRDSA
-560 DYTLHILEYDKFSV
+560 KFSTTEV
-574 DLNNRVHKLNYS
+574 PGTSTEDLVTQLNT
-586 AEEDAKQVATKMA
+586 AK
-599 VEIANPYNSEEHA
+599 A
-612 KLLQEAQSNLTVA
+612 KLASATDALNKAKDADTQAQQILAKNKAELTTAQDNLT
-625 NEKLAQAKKANDE
+625 
-638 AQAILTKNESLLKVA
+638 
-653 NNNLAKA
+653 KA

-675 DIQNK
+675 DAQNK
-680 LAADTKTNEDAQA
+680 LAADTKINEDAQA

-731 AAENN
+731 EAENN

-751 NAKTQ
+751 NEKTQ

-766 DAKNKLAALENAP
+766 DAKNKLATLENAP
-779 LLVKAAEDKLAAAQK
+779 LLVKAAEDKLATAQK

-935 VNKIGQQINSKNVVD
+935 VNKTGQQINSKNVVD
-950 NLQAN
+950 NLQF

-987 PQTGEKESKT
+987 PQTGEKQSKT

>member
-70 AKADTQNASDSL
+70 AKADTQSASDSL
-82 QQAKVNETTSQ
+82 QQAKANETTAQ
-93 KAVDEQTGKVSDAQ
+93 KAVDEQANKVSEAQ

-120 QNGLT
+120 QNELT

-132 NATETNI
+132 NATEANI
-139 QAAKDNVATQEQN
+139 QAAKDNVAIQEQN

-165 AVTEQAN
+165 AVTEQTN
-172 KVADAQSNVDKA
+172 KVADAQKA
-184 QADVTTAQNNVNAAQ
+184 VNDAQNNTSAAQTDVNTAQ

-226 QVNQDKQDVATA
+226 QVNQDKQNVATA
-238 QNNLENAKAADATR
+238 QNNLDNAKAADATR
-252 QTNINNTKKAVNT
+252 QTNIDNAQKAVNT

-275 QAQEMKDQLAGF
+275 QAQEMKDQFNKYQGIKDA
-287 QNLQTNAQK
+287 AQK
-296 VVNDLVSQNSLP
+296 EVDGLNDKLSNVNTITISDVEAYKKAFNDWYTGSKRGENWTEEDKNFLNDFMNSN
-308 TFNFTNDQLN
+308 TY
-318 LTKSLV
+318 K
-324 EDLNHIITTQSYGSN
+324 GN
-339 AADQSKYFSAWKD
+339 AADKNI
-352 SMTIPGDSISDSELD
+352 TV
-367 NKFNSWKDT
+367 
-376 NPNDINEKIDMTNI
+376 DINHLTADQIK
-390 TSEQVQE
+390 E
-397 LSLFTAALLNQIRQQ
+397 LSLFSADLLNQVRNQ
-412 LGIIEYTGTAKVT
+412 LGLPKVIVTEGSLKLAKDVTDNYVSDNWDKFDHDVDGISRAAAENGLLSGGNFYEDAIFSSDFSEASTMDDLKSILYTGIVT
-425 VGTVDL
+425 MIGGSGDEML
-431 ALQVAQLSSQKNAG
+431 HAAG
-445 WGHYIYAL
+445 L
-453 KQATYDHGLSSEPAT
+453 
-468 DKDDYTSG
+468 
-476 INFYGESAQSGTTN
+476 
-490 LSMTMARAKELIANA
+490 
-505 ISGMLFFDGYSD
+505 
-517 MGHTVAILGLY
+517 
-528 NISKEYS
+528 
-535 LGDRS
+535 
-540 EVLGVSL
+540 LGVDFGDDISTGKEQYF
-547 SSPIKE
+547 SAGTSMFPIKE
-553 KDNDFLA
+553 DQMWITKMGHFFNVSKDYIRDSA
-560 DYTLHILEYDKFSV
+560 KFSTTEV
-574 DLNNRVHKLNYS
+574 PGTSTEDLVTQLNT
-586 AEEDAKQVATKMA
+586 AK
-599 VEIANPYNSEEHA
+599 A
-612 KLLQEAQSNLTVA
+612 KLASATDALNKAKDADTQAQQILAKNKVELTTAQDNLT
-625 NEKLAQAKKANDE
+625 
-638 AQAILTKNESLLKVA
+638 
-653 NNNLAKA
+653 KA

-666 TATAQKALT
+666 TEIAQKALT
-675 DIQNK
+675 DVQNK
-680 LAADTKTNEDAQA
+680 LAADTKINEDAQA

-716 ATAQKALTDAQAKQK
+716 VTAQKALTDAQNKQK
-731 AAENN
+731 EAENT

-741 AKLASLQQVS
+741 SKLASLQQVA
-751 NAKTQ
+751 NEKEQA
-756 DVKAAQVALD
+756 VKDAQATLD
-766 DAKNKLAALENAP
+766 DAKNKLEALENAP

-794 ALDPVENVLVSEK
+794 ILDPLENTLVSEN

-817 ADAQADVTTAQKNYD
+817 ADAQAAVDQAQKNYD
-832 EKLAIQTK
+832 EKSAIQTK

-935 VNKIGQQINSKNVVD
+935 VNKAGQQINSKNVVD
-950 NLQAN
+950 NLQA

-961 VVQSKVAG
+961 VAPVVQAKVAG
-969 KTYVSTVVAP
+969 KTFVSTVVVP
-979 EKAKANAL
+979 EKAKENAL
-987 PQTGEKESKT
+987 PQTGEKENKV

>member
-59 NVNTAQTNLDK
+59 NVSTAQTNLDK

-82 QQAKVNETTSQ
+82 QQAKVNETTAQ

-226 QVNQDKQDVATA
+226 QVNQDKQNVATA
-238 QNNLENAKAADATR
+238 QTNLENAKTADATR
-252 QTNINNTKKAVNT
+252 QTNIDNAQKAVNT

-275 QAQEMKDQLAGF
+275 QAQEMKDQLNKYQGIKDA
-287 QNLQTNAQK
+287 AQK
-296 VVNDLVSQNSLP
+296 EVDGLNDKLANVNTITISDVEAYKKAFNDWYTGSKRGENWTEEDKNFLNDFMNSN
-308 TFNFTNDQLN
+308 TY
-318 LTKSLV
+318 K
-324 EDLNHIITTQSYGSN
+324 GN
-339 AADQSKYFSAWKD
+339 AADKNI
-352 SMTIPGDSISDSELD
+352 TV
-367 NKFNSWKDT
+367 
-376 NPNDINEKIDMTNI
+376 DINHLTADQIK
-390 TSEQVQE
+390 E
-397 LSLFTAALLNQIRQQ
+397 LSLFSADLLNQVRNQ
-412 LGIIEYTGTAKVT
+412 LGLPKVIVTEGSLKLAKDVTDNYVSDNWDKFNHDVDGISRAAEENGLLSGGNFYEDAIFSSDFSEASTMDDLKSILYTGIVT
-425 VGTVDL
+425 MIGGSGDEML
-431 ALQVAQLSSQKNAG
+431 HAAG
-445 WGHYIYAL
+445 L
-453 KQATYDHGLSSEPAT
+453 
-468 DKDDYTSG
+468 
-476 INFYGESAQSGTTN
+476 
-490 LSMTMARAKELIANA
+490 
-505 ISGMLFFDGYSD
+505 
-517 MGHTVAILGLY
+517 
-528 NISKEYS
+528 
-535 LGDRS
+535 
-540 EVLGVSL
+540 LGVDFGDDISTGKEQYF
-547 SSPIKE
+547 SAGTSMFPIKE
-553 KDNDFLA
+553 DQMWITKMGHFFNVSKDYIRDSA
-560 DYTLHILEYDKFSV
+560 KFSTTEV
-574 DLNNRVHKLNYS
+574 PGTSTEDLVTQLNT
-586 AEEDAKQVATKMA
+586 TK
-599 VEIANPYNSEEHA
+599 A
-612 KLLQEAQSNLTVA
+612 KLASATDALNKAKDADTQAQQILAKNKAELTTAQDNLT
-625 NEKLAQAKKANDE
+625 
-638 AQAILTKNESLLKVA
+638 
-653 NNNLAKA
+653 KA

-666 TATAQKALT
+666 TATAQKVLT
-675 DIQNK
+675 DAQNK
-680 LAADTKTNEDAQA
+680 LATDTKINEDAQA

-731 AAENN
+731 VAENN

-741 AKLASLQQVS
+741 AKLASLQQVA
-751 NAKTQ
+751 NEKIQ
-756 DVKAAQVALD
+756 DVKTAQVALD

-779 LLVKAAEDKLAAAQK
+779 LLVKAAEDKLVAAQK

-817 ADAQADVTTAQKNYD
+817 VDAQADVTTAQKNYD

-860 LEAQIAAQ
+860 LETQIAAQ

-935 VNKIGQQINSKNVVD
+935 VNKTGQQINSKNVVD

>member
-47 TQKSDA
+47 TQESDA
-53 KTIAQD
+53 KTIAQN

-70 AKADTQNASDSL
+70 SKADTQNASDSL
-82 QQAKVNETTSQ
+82 QKAKANETTAQ
-93 KAVDEQTGKVSDAQ
+93 KAVDEQTNKVADAQ
-107 NNVDKAQADVTTA
+107 SNVDKAQADVTTA
-120 QNGLT
+120 QNELT

-165 AVTEQAN
+165 AVTEQTN
-172 KVADAQSNVDKA
+172 KVADAQSNIDKA

-199 KTVDDAKAAMDP
+199 KTVNDAKAAMDP

-226 QVNQDKQDVATA
+226 QVNQDKQNVATA
-238 QNNLENAKAADATR
+238 QNNLDNAKAADATR
-252 QTNINNTKKAVNT
+252 QTNIDNAQKAVNT

-275 QAQEMKDQLAGF
+275 QAQEMKDQFNKYQGIKDA
-287 QNLQTNAQK
+287 AQK
-296 VVNDLVSQNSLP
+296 EVDGLNDKLSNVNTITISDVEAYKKAFNDWYTGSKRGENWTEEDKNFLNDFMNSN
-308 TFNFTNDQLN
+308 TY
-318 LTKSLV
+318 K
-324 EDLNHIITTQSYGSN
+324 GN
-339 AADQSKYFSAWKD
+339 AADKNI
-352 SMTIPGDSISDSELD
+352 TV
-367 NKFNSWKDT
+367 
-376 NPNDINEKIDMTNI
+376 DINHLTADQIK
-390 TSEQVQE
+390 E
-397 LSLFTAALLNQIRQQ
+397 LSLFSADLLNQVRNQ
-412 LGIIEYTGTAKVT
+412 LGLPKVIVTEGSLKLAKDVTDNYVSDNWDKFDHDVDGISRAAAENGLLSGGNFYEDAIFSSDFSEASTMDDLKSILYTGIVT
-425 VGTVDL
+425 MIGGSGDEML
-431 ALQVAQLSSQKNAG
+431 HAAG
-445 WGHYIYAL
+445 L
-453 KQATYDHGLSSEPAT
+453 
-468 DKDDYTSG
+468 
-476 INFYGESAQSGTTN
+476 
-490 LSMTMARAKELIANA
+490 
-505 ISGMLFFDGYSD
+505 
-517 MGHTVAILGLY
+517 
-528 NISKEYS
+528 
-535 LGDRS
+535 
-540 EVLGVSL
+540 LGVDFGDDISTGKEQYF
-547 SSPIKE
+547 SAGTSMFPIKE
-553 KDNDFLA
+553 DQMWITKMGHFFNVSKDYIRDSA
-560 DYTLHILEYDKFSV
+560 KFSTTEV
-574 DLNNRVHKLNYS
+574 PGTSTEDLVTQLNT
-586 AEEDAKQVATKMA
+586 AK
-599 VEIANPYNSEEHA
+599 A
-612 KLLQEAQSNLTVA
+612 KLASATDALNKAKDADTQAQQILAKNKVELTTAQDNLT
-625 NEKLAQAKKANDE
+625 
-638 AQAILTKNESLLKVA
+638 
-653 NNNLAKA
+653 KA

-666 TATAQKALT
+666 TEIAQKALT
-675 DIQNK
+675 DVQNK
-680 LAADTKTNEDAQA
+680 LAADTKINEDAQA

-751 NAKTQ
+751 NEKTQ

-868 EKARE
+868 EKA
-873 EAEKKAAEEKA
+873 

-935 VNKIGQQINSKNVVD
+935 VNKTGQQINSKNVVD

-969 KTYVSTVVAP
+969 KTYVSTVVVP

>member
-53 KTIAQD
+53 KTIAQN
-59 NVNTAQTNLDK
+59 NVNTAQNNLDK

-82 QQAKVNETTSQ
+82 QQAKANETTAQ
-93 KAVDEQTGKVSDAQ
+93 KAVDEQT
-107 NNVDKAQADVTTA
+107 
-120 QNGLT
+120 
-125 AAQENAK
+125 
-132 NATETNI
+132 
-139 QAAKDNVATQEQN
+139 
-152 VATAQDQAKQAND
+152 
-165 AVTEQAN
+165 N

-211 ANVQATVDAANKAEA
+211 ANVQSTVDAANKAEA

-238 QNNLENAKAADATR
+238 QTNLENAKAADATR
-252 QTNINNTKKAVNT
+252 QTNIDNAKKAVNT

-275 QAQEMKDQLAGF
+275 QAQEMKDQLNKYQGIKD
-287 QNLQTNAQK
+287 TAQK
-296 VVNDLVSQNSLP
+296 EVDGLNDKLSNVNTIELPKGYTKEAYRAWNEANYKKYIGTATAEDLQAIKNWEDITSQEVNNNYKHNKIDEDNKILNGDIHNLTQSQLEELATFTASLLNPLRKQVGSIPLEVSKGSVKIAQDVAKKYEQDNWTAWGNVKDSTFKGHDINGLVEVANKYNFQDIGENLGGNALMYGSDNMDQLKEYTYVILVDMLLHDGDSNWGHARAALGLLNNADSYGGDDEQVDHAYIGVSFDNIP
-308 TFNFTNDQLN
+308 GALMGSQEHFNFMYTPYGYVLNEDNTARISTND
-318 LTKSLV
+318 
-324 EDLNHIITTQSYGSN
+324 
-339 AADQSKYFSAWKD
+339 
-352 SMTIPGDSISDSELD
+352 
-367 NKFNSWKDT
+367 KFD
-376 NPNDINEKIDMTNI
+376 
-390 TSEQVQE
+390 
-397 LSLFTAALLNQIRQQ
+397 
-412 LGIIEYTGTAKVT
+412 
-425 VGTVDL
+425 
-431 ALQVAQLSSQKNAG
+431 
-445 WGHYIYAL
+445 
-453 KQATYDHGLSSEPAT
+453 ATP
-468 DKDDYTSG
+468 
-476 INFYGESAQSGTTN
+476 
-490 LSMTMARAKELIANA
+490 
-505 ISGMLFFDGYSD
+505 
-517 MGHTVAILGLY
+517 VAIL
-528 NISKEYS
+528 STE
-535 LGDRS
+535 
-540 EVLGVSL
+540 
-547 SSPIKE
+547 
-553 KDNDFLA
+553 
-560 DYTLHILEYDKFSV
+560 
-574 DLNNRVHKLNYS
+574 DLVTQLNT
-586 AEEDAKQVATKMA
+586 AK
-599 VEIANPYNSEEHA
+599 A
-612 KLLQEAQSNLTVA
+612 KLASATDALNKAKDADTQAQQILAKNKVELTTAQDNLT
-625 NEKLAQAKKANDE
+625 
-638 AQAILTKNESLLKVA
+638 
-653 NNNLAKA
+653 KA
-660 QNVPVQ
+660 QNVLVQ
-666 TATAQKALT
+666 TEIAQKALT
-675 DIQNK
+675 DVQNK
-680 LAADTKTNEDAQA
+680 LAADTKINEDAQA

-741 AKLASLQQVS
+741 AKLASLQQVA
-751 NAKTQ
+751 NEKIQ

-832 EKLAIQTK
+832 EK
-840 AQTDLDNAK
+840 LDNAK

-935 VNKIGQQINSKNVVD
+935 VNKTGQQINSKNVVD

-969 KTYVSTVVAP
+969 KTYVSTVVVP

>member
-47 TQKSDA
+47 TQESDA

-70 AKADTQNASDSL
+70 SKADTQNASDSL
-82 QQAKVNETTSQ
+82 QQAKVNETTAQ

-172 KVADAQSNVDKA
+172 KVADAQKA
-184 QADVTTAQNNVNAAQ
+184 VNDAQKNTSAAQNNVNAAQ

-226 QVNQDKQDVATA
+226 QVNKDKQDVAKA
-238 QNNLENAKAADATR
+238 QIDLDNAKAADATR
-252 QTNINNTKKAVNT
+252 QTNIDNAQKAVDT
-265 AQANVDFSTK
+265 AKSNVDFSTK

-318 LTKSLV
+318 LTKLLV

-352 SMTIPGDSISDSELD
+352 SMTIPGDSEL
-367 NKFNSWKDT
+367 NKKFNSWKDT
-376 NPNDINEKIDMTNI
+376 NSNDINEKINMTNI

-431 ALQVAQLSSQKNAG
+431 ALQVAQLASQKNAN

-468 DKDDYTSG
+468 DKDDYSSG
-476 INFYGESAQSGTTN
+476 INIYGESAQSGVTS
-490 LSMTMARAKELIANA
+490 LDMTMARAKELIVSA
-505 ISGMLFFDGYSD
+505 ISDMLFFDGHSD

-553 KDNDFLA
+553 KDNDFLV

-574 DLNNRVHKLNYS
+574 DLNNEVHKLNYS
-586 AEEDAKQVATKMA
+586 TEEDAKQVATKMT

-653 NNNLAKA
+653 NSNLAKA

-666 TATAQKALT
+666 TETAQKVLT
-675 DIQNK
+675 DAQNK
-680 LAADTKTNEDAQA
+680 LAADTKINEDAQA
-693 KKEAALGD
+693 KKDAALGD
-701 EAAKQKVLDQANANL
+701 EAAKQKILDQANTNL
-716 ATAQKALTDAQAKQK
+716 ATAQKALADAQAKQK

-741 AKLASLQQVS
+741 AKLASLQQVA
-751 NAKTQ
+751 NEKTQ

-807 AKLSALKQDL
+807 SKLSALKQDL

-873 EAEKKAAEEKA
+873 EAEK
-884 QAEKNGYHVDGN
+884 NGYHVDGN

-935 VNKIGQQINSKNVVD
+935 VNKTGQQINSKNVVD

-961 VVQSKVAG
+961 VIQSKVAG
-969 KTYVSTVVAP
+969 ETYVSTVVVP
-979 EKAKANAL
+979 EKAEVNIL

>member
-34 PTGDNATSTNEVA
+34 PTGDNTTSTTNEVA

-82 QQAKVNETTSQ
+82 QKAKANETTAQ
-93 KAVDEQTGKVSDAQ
+93 KAVDEQT
-107 NNVDKAQADVTTA
+107 
-120 QNGLT
+120 
-125 AAQENAK
+125 
-132 NATETNI
+132 
-139 QAAKDNVATQEQN
+139 
-152 VATAQDQAKQAND
+152 
-165 AVTEQAN
+165 N

-252 QTNINNTKKAVNT
+252 QTNIDNAKKAVNT

-275 QAQEMKDQLAGF
+275 QAQEMKDQLNKYQGIKDA
-287 QNLQTNAQK
+287 AQK
-296 VVNDLVSQNSLP
+296 EVDGLNDKLANVNTITISDVEAYKKAFNDWYTGSKRGENWTEEDKNFLNDFMNSN
-308 TFNFTNDQLN
+308 TY
-318 LTKSLV
+318 K
-324 EDLNHIITTQSYGSN
+324 GN
-339 AADQSKYFSAWKD
+339 AADKNI
-352 SMTIPGDSISDSELD
+352 TV
-367 NKFNSWKDT
+367 
-376 NPNDINEKIDMTNI
+376 DINHLTADQIK
-390 TSEQVQE
+390 E
-397 LSLFTAALLNQIRQQ
+397 LSLFSADLLNQVRNQ
-412 LGIIEYTGTAKVT
+412 LGLPKVIVTEGSLKLAKDVTDNYVSDNWDKFDHDVDGISRAAEENGLLSGGNFYEDAIFSSDFSEASTMDDLKSILYTGIVTMIGGSGDEMLHAAGLLGVDFGDDISTGKEQYFSAGTSMFPIKEDQMWITKMGHFFNVSKDYIRDSAKFSTTEVP
-425 VGTVDL
+425 GTSTEDL
-431 ALQVAQLSSQKNAG
+431 VAQLNTTKTKLAS
-445 WGHYIYAL
+445 
-453 KQATYDHGLSSEPAT
+453 AT
-468 DKDDYTSG
+468 DALNKAKDADTQ
-476 INFYGESAQSGTTN
+476 AQQILAKNKAELTT
-490 LSMTMARAKELIANA
+490 
-505 ISGMLFFDGYSD
+505 
-517 MGHTVAILGLY
+517 
-528 NISKEYS
+528 
-535 LGDRS
+535 
-540 EVLGVSL
+540 
-547 SSPIKE
+547 
-553 KDNDFLA
+553 
-560 DYTLHILEYDKFSV
+560 
-574 DLNNRVHKLNYS
+574 
-586 AEEDAKQVATKMA
+586 
-599 VEIANPYNSEEHA
+599 
-612 KLLQEAQSNLTVA
+612 AQDNLT
-625 NEKLAQAKKANDE
+625 
-638 AQAILTKNESLLKVA
+638 
-653 NNNLAKA
+653 KA

-666 TATAQKALT
+666 TETAQKALT
-675 DIQNK
+675 DAQNK
-680 LAADTKTNEDAQA
+680 LATDTKINVDAQA

-731 AAENN
+731 VAENN

-741 AKLASLQQVS
+741 AKLASLQQVA
-751 NAKTQ
+751 NEKTQ
-756 DVKAAQVALD
+756 DVKTAQVALD
-766 DAKNKLAALENAP
+766 DVKNKLAALENAP

-794 ALDPVENVLVSEK
+794 VLDPVENVLVSEK

-935 VNKIGQQINSKNVVD
+935 VNKTGQQINSKNVVD

-969 KTYVSTVVAP
+969 KTYVSTVVVP

-987 PQTGEKESKT
+987 PQTGEKVSKT

>member
-1 MKKKVLTTTIATGL
+1 MKNKVLTTTIATGL

-34 PTGDNATSTNEVA
+34 PTGDNTTSNEVA

-70 AKADTQNASDSL
+70 SKADTQNTSDSL
-82 QQAKVNETTSQ
+82 QQAKANETTAQ
-93 KAVDEQTGKVSDAQ
+93 KAVDEQANKVSEAQ

-120 QNGLT
+120 QNELI

-132 NATETNI
+132 NATEANI

-165 AVTEQAN
+165 AVTEQTN
-172 KVADAQSNVDKA
+172 KVADAQKVVNDAQNNTSSAQNNVDKA
-184 QADVTTAQNNVNAAQ
+184 QKAVN
-199 KTVDDAKAAMDP
+199 DAKSAMDP
-211 ANVQATVDAANKAEA
+211 ANVQSTVDAANKAEA
-226 QVNQDKQDVATA
+226 QVNQDKQDVAKA
-238 QNNLENAKAADATR
+238 QTNLDNAKAADATR
-252 QTNINNTKKAVNT
+252 QTNIDNAQKAVDT
-265 AQANVDFSTK
+265 AKSNVDFSTK
-275 QAQEMKDQLAGF
+275 QAQEMKDQLNKYQGIKDA
-287 QNLQTNAQK
+287 AQK
-296 VVNDLVSQNSLP
+296 EVDGLNDKLANVNTITISDVEAYKKAFNDWYTGSRRGENWTEEDKNFLNDFMNSN
-308 TFNFTNDQLN
+308 TY
-318 LTKSLV
+318 K
-324 EDLNHIITTQSYGSN
+324 GN
-339 AADQSKYFSAWKD
+339 AADKD
-352 SMTIPGDSISDSELD
+352 VVV
-367 NKFNSWKDT
+367 
-376 NPNDINEKIDMTNI
+376 DINHLTADQIK
-390 TSEQVQE
+390 E
-397 LSLFTAALLNQIRQQ
+397 LSLFSADLLNQVRNQ
-412 LGIIEYTGTAKVT
+412 LGLPKVIVTEGSLKLAKDVTDNYVSDNWDKFDHDVDGISRVAEENGLLSGGNFYEDAIFSSDFSEASTMDDLKSILYTGIVT
-425 VGTVDL
+425 MIGGSGDEML
-431 ALQVAQLSSQKNAG
+431 HAAG
-445 WGHYIYAL
+445 L
-453 KQATYDHGLSSEPAT
+453 
-468 DKDDYTSG
+468 
-476 INFYGESAQSGTTN
+476 
-490 LSMTMARAKELIANA
+490 
-505 ISGMLFFDGYSD
+505 
-517 MGHTVAILGLY
+517 
-528 NISKEYS
+528 
-535 LGDRS
+535 
-540 EVLGVSL
+540 LGVDFGDDISTGKEQYF
-547 SSPIKE
+547 SAGTSMFPIKE
-553 KDNDFLA
+553 DQMWITKMGHFFNVSKDYIRDSA
-560 DYTLHILEYDKFSV
+560 KFSTTEV
-574 DLNNRVHKLNYS
+574 PGTSTEDLVTQLN
-586 AEEDAKQVATKMA
+586 AAK
-599 VEIANPYNSEEHA
+599 A
-612 KLLQEAQSNLTVA
+612 KLASATDALNKAKDADTQAQQILAKNKAELTTAQDNLT
-625 NEKLAQAKKANDE
+625 
-638 AQAILTKNESLLKVA
+638 
-653 NNNLAKA
+653 KA

-675 DIQNK
+675 DAQNK
-680 LAADTKTNEDAQA
+680 LAADTKINEDAQA
-693 KKEAALGD
+693 KKAAALGD

-716 ATAQKALTDAQAKQK
+716 VTAQKALTDAQNKQK
-731 AAENN
+731 EAENN

-741 AKLASLQQVS
+741 AKLASLQQVA
-751 NAKTQ
+751 NEKAQ
-756 DVKAAQVALD
+756 AVKDAQATLD

-794 ALDPVENVLVSEK
+794 ALDPLENTLVSEN

-817 ADAQADVTTAQKNYD
+817 ADAQVAVDQAQKNYN
-832 EKLAIQTK
+832 EKLATQTK

-935 VNKIGQQINSKNVVD
+935 VNKTGQQINSKNVVD

-987 PQTGEKESKT
+987 PQTGEKQSKT

>member
-59 NVNTAQTNLDK
+59 NVSTAQTNLDK

-82 QQAKVNETTSQ
+82 QQAKVNETTAQ

-226 QVNQDKQDVATA
+226 QVNQDKQNVATA
-238 QNNLENAKAADATR
+238 QTNLENAKTADATR
-252 QTNINNTKKAVNT
+252 QTNIDNAQKAVNT

-275 QAQEMKDQLAGF
+275 QAQEMKDQLNKYQGIKDA
-287 QNLQTNAQK
+287 AQK
-296 VVNDLVSQNSLP
+296 EVDGLNDKLANVNTITISDVEAYKKAFNDWYTGSKRGENWTEEDKNFLNDFMNSN
-308 TFNFTNDQLN
+308 TY
-318 LTKSLV
+318 K
-324 EDLNHIITTQSYGSN
+324 GN
-339 AADQSKYFSAWKD
+339 AADKNI
-352 SMTIPGDSISDSELD
+352 TV
-367 NKFNSWKDT
+367 
-376 NPNDINEKIDMTNI
+376 DINHLTADQIK
-390 TSEQVQE
+390 E
-397 LSLFTAALLNQIRQQ
+397 LSLFSADLLNQVRNQ
-412 LGIIEYTGTAKVT
+412 LGLPKVIVTEGSLKLAKDVTDNYVSDNWDKFNHDVDGISRAAEENGLLSGGNFYEDAIFSSDFSEASTMDDLKSILYTGIVT
-425 VGTVDL
+425 MIGGSGDEML
-431 ALQVAQLSSQKNAG
+431 HAAG
-445 WGHYIYAL
+445 L
-453 KQATYDHGLSSEPAT
+453 
-468 DKDDYTSG
+468 
-476 INFYGESAQSGTTN
+476 
-490 LSMTMARAKELIANA
+490 
-505 ISGMLFFDGYSD
+505 
-517 MGHTVAILGLY
+517 
-528 NISKEYS
+528 
-535 LGDRS
+535 
-540 EVLGVSL
+540 LGVDFGDDISTGKEQYF
-547 SSPIKE
+547 SAGTSMFPIKE
-553 KDNDFLA
+553 DQMWITKMGHFFNVSKDYIRDSA
-560 DYTLHILEYDKFSV
+560 KFSTTEV
-574 DLNNRVHKLNYS
+574 PGTSTEDLVTQLNT
-586 AEEDAKQVATKMA
+586 TK
-599 VEIANPYNSEEHA
+599 A
-612 KLLQEAQSNLTVA
+612 KLASATDALNKAKDADTQAQQILAKNKAELTTAQDNLT
-625 NEKLAQAKKANDE
+625 
-638 AQAILTKNESLLKVA
+638 
-653 NNNLAKA
+653 KA

-666 TATAQKALT
+666 TATAQKVLT
-675 DIQNK
+675 DAQNK
-680 LAADTKTNEDAQA
+680 LATDTKINEDAQA

-731 AAENN
+731 VAENN

-741 AKLASLQQVS
+741 AKLASLQQVA
-751 NAKTQ
+751 NEKIQ
-756 DVKAAQVALD
+756 DVKTAQVALD

-779 LLVKAAEDKLAAAQK
+779 LLVKAAEDKLVAAQK

-817 ADAQADVTTAQKNYD
+817 VDAQADVTTAQKNYD

-860 LEAQIAAQ
+860 LETQIAAQ

-935 VNKIGQQINSKNVVD
+935 VNKTGQQINSKNVVD

-1016 GRKKEY
+1016 GRKKNINNK

>member
-53 KTIAQD
+53 KTIAQN
-59 NVNTAQTNLDK
+59 NVNTAQTNLEK
-70 AKADTQNASDSL
+70 SKADTQNASDSL
-82 QQAKVNETTSQ
+82 QQAKANETTAQ
-93 KAVDEQTGKVSDAQ
+93 KAVDEQTNKVADAQ
-107 NNVDKAQADVTTA
+107 NNVDKAQANVNTA

-139 QAAKDNVATQEQN
+139 QTAKDNVATQEQN
-152 VATAQDQAKQAND
+152 VATAQDQAKQASD
-165 AVTEQAN
+165 TVTEQTN
-172 KVADAQSNVDKA
+172 KVSNAQETVNDAQKNTSAA
-184 QADVTTAQNNVNAAQ
+184 QADVNTAQKA
-199 KTVDDAKAAMDP
+199 VDDAKTAMDP

-252 QTNINNTKKAVNT
+252 QTNIDNAQKAVDT
-265 AQANVDFSTK
+265 AKSNVDFSTK
-275 QAQEMKDQLAGF
+275 QAQEMKDQFNKYQGIKDA
-287 QNLQTNAQK
+287 AQK
-296 VVNDLVSQNSLP
+296 EVDGLNDKLSNVNTITISDVEAYKKAFNDWYTGSKRGENWTEEDKNFLNDFMNSN
-308 TFNFTNDQLN
+308 TY
-318 LTKSLV
+318 K
-324 EDLNHIITTQSYGSN
+324 GN
-339 AADQSKYFSAWKD
+339 AADKNI
-352 SMTIPGDSISDSELD
+352 TV
-367 NKFNSWKDT
+367 
-376 NPNDINEKIDMTNI
+376 DINHLTADQIK
-390 TSEQVQE
+390 E
-397 LSLFTAALLNQIRQQ
+397 LSLFSADLLNQVRNQ
-412 LGIIEYTGTAKVT
+412 LGLPKVIVTEGSLKLAKDVTDNYVSDNWDKFDHDVDGISRAAAENGLLSGGNFYEDAIFSSDFSEASTMDDLKSILYTGIVT
-425 VGTVDL
+425 MIGGSGDEML
-431 ALQVAQLSSQKNAG
+431 HAAG
-445 WGHYIYAL
+445 L
-453 KQATYDHGLSSEPAT
+453 
-468 DKDDYTSG
+468 
-476 INFYGESAQSGTTN
+476 
-490 LSMTMARAKELIANA
+490 
-505 ISGMLFFDGYSD
+505 
-517 MGHTVAILGLY
+517 
-528 NISKEYS
+528 
-535 LGDRS
+535 
-540 EVLGVSL
+540 LGVDFGDDISTGKEQYF
-547 SSPIKE
+547 SAGTSMFPIKE
-553 KDNDFLA
+553 DQMWITKMGHFFNVSKDYIRDSA
-560 DYTLHILEYDKFSV
+560 KFSTTEV
-574 DLNNRVHKLNYS
+574 PGTSTEDLVTQLNT
-586 AEEDAKQVATKMA
+586 AK
-599 VEIANPYNSEEHA
+599 A
-612 KLLQEAQSNLTVA
+612 KLASATDALNKAKDADTQAQQILAKNKVELTTAQDNLT
-625 NEKLAQAKKANDE
+625 
-638 AQAILTKNESLLKVA
+638 
-653 NNNLAKA
+653 KA

-666 TATAQKALT
+666 TEKAQKALT
-675 DIQNK
+675 DVQNK
-680 LAADTKTNEDAQA
+680 LAADTKINEDAQA

-731 AAENN
+731 AAKNN

-741 AKLASLQQVS
+741 AKLASLQQVA
-751 NAKTQ
+751 NEKTQ

-832 EKLAIQTK
+832 EKLAIQAK

-860 LEAQIAAQ
+860 LEAQVAAQ

-924 SGLTINKAGAV
+924 SGLTINKVGAV
-935 VNKIGQQINSKNVVD
+935 VNKTGQQINSKNVVD
-950 NLQAN
+950 NLQS

-979 EKAKANAL
+979 EKAKTNTL

>member
-47 TQKSDA
+47 TQESDA

-70 AKADTQNASDSL
+70 SKADTQNASDSL
-82 QQAKVNETTSQ
+82 QQAKVNETTAQ

-139 QAAKDNVATQEQN
+139 QAAKDNVATQEQT
-152 VATAQDQAKQAND
+152 VATAQDQAKQATD

-172 KVADAQSNVDKA
+172 KVADAQKAVNDAQKNTSAA
-184 QADVTTAQNNVNAAQ
+184 QADVTTAQKAVA
-199 KTVDDAKAAMDP
+199 DAKAAMDP

-238 QNNLENAKAADATR
+238 QNNLENAKTADATR
-252 QTNINNTKKAVNT
+252 QTNIDNAQKAVNT
-265 AQANVDFSTK
+265 AQANVEFSTK
-275 QAQEMKDQLAGF
+275 QAQEMKDQFNKYQGIKDA
-287 QNLQTNAQK
+287 AQK
-296 VVNDLVSQNSLP
+296 EVDGLNDKLSNVNTITISDVEAYKKAFNDWYTGSKRGENWTEEDKNFLNDFMNSN
-308 TFNFTNDQLN
+308 TY
-318 LTKSLV
+318 K
-324 EDLNHIITTQSYGSN
+324 GN
-339 AADQSKYFSAWKD
+339 AADKNI
-352 SMTIPGDSISDSELD
+352 TV
-367 NKFNSWKDT
+367 
-376 NPNDINEKIDMTNI
+376 DINHLTADQIK
-390 TSEQVQE
+390 E
-397 LSLFTAALLNQIRQQ
+397 LSLFSADLLNQVRNQ
-412 LGIIEYTGTAKVT
+412 LGLPKVIVTEGSLKLAKDVTDNYVSDNWDKFDHDVDGISRAAAENGLLSGGNFYEDAIFSSDFSEASTMDDLKSILYTGIVT
-425 VGTVDL
+425 MIGGSGDEML
-431 ALQVAQLSSQKNAG
+431 HAAG
-445 WGHYIYAL
+445 L
-453 KQATYDHGLSSEPAT
+453 
-468 DKDDYTSG
+468 
-476 INFYGESAQSGTTN
+476 
-490 LSMTMARAKELIANA
+490 
-505 ISGMLFFDGYSD
+505 
-517 MGHTVAILGLY
+517 
-528 NISKEYS
+528 
-535 LGDRS
+535 
-540 EVLGVSL
+540 LGVDFGDDISTGKEQYF
-547 SSPIKE
+547 SAGTSMFPIKE
-553 KDNDFLA
+553 DQMWITKMGHFFNVSKDYIRDSA
-560 DYTLHILEYDKFSV
+560 KFSTTEV
-574 DLNNRVHKLNYS
+574 PGTSTEDLVTQLNT
-586 AEEDAKQVATKMA
+586 AK
-599 VEIANPYNSEEHA
+599 A
-612 KLLQEAQSNLTVA
+612 KLASATDALNKAKDADTQAQQILAKNKVELTTAQDNLT
-625 NEKLAQAKKANDE
+625 
-638 AQAILTKNESLLKVA
+638 
-653 NNNLAKA
+653 KA

-666 TATAQKALT
+666 TEIAQKALT
-675 DIQNK
+675 DVQNK
-680 LAADTKTNEDAQA
+680 LAADTKINEDAQA

-741 AKLASLQQVS
+741 AKLASLQQVA
-751 NAKTQ
+751 NEKTQ

-896 KVVDENGNQVSNWT
+896 KVVDENGNQVANWT

-935 VNKIGQQINSKNVVD
+935 VNKTGQQINSKNVVD
-950 NLQAN
+950 NLQF

-969 KTYVSTVVAP
+969 KIYVSTVVAP
-979 EKAKANAL
+979 EKAKTNTL

>member
-82 QQAKVNETTSQ
+82 QKAKANETTAQ
-93 KAVDEQTGKVSDAQ
+93 KAVDEQANKVADAQ
-107 NNVDKAQADVTTA
+107 SNVDKAQADVTTA
-120 QNGLT
+120 QNELT
-125 AAQENAK
+125 TAQENAK

-184 QADVTTAQNNVNAAQ
+184 QADVTAAQNNVNAAQ

-252 QTNINNTKKAVNT
+252 QTNIDNAKKAVNT

-275 QAQEMKDQLAGF
+275 QAQEMKDQLNKYQGIKDA
-287 QNLQTNAQK
+287 AQK
-296 VVNDLVSQNSLP
+296 EVDGLNDKLANVNTITISDVEAYKKAFNDWYTGSKRGENWTEEDKNFLNDFMNSN
-308 TFNFTNDQLN
+308 TY
-318 LTKSLV
+318 K
-324 EDLNHIITTQSYGSN
+324 GN
-339 AADQSKYFSAWKD
+339 AADKNI
-352 SMTIPGDSISDSELD
+352 TV
-367 NKFNSWKDT
+367 
-376 NPNDINEKIDMTNI
+376 DINHLTADQIK
-390 TSEQVQE
+390 E
-397 LSLFTAALLNQIRQQ
+397 LSLFSADLLNQVRNQ
-412 LGIIEYTGTAKVT
+412 LGLPKVIVTEGSLKLAKDVTDNYVSDNWDKFDHDVDGISRAAEENGLLSGGNFYEDAIFSSDFSEASTMDDLKSILYTGIVT
-425 VGTVDL
+425 MIGGSGDEML
-431 ALQVAQLSSQKNAG
+431 HAAG
-445 WGHYIYAL
+445 L
-453 KQATYDHGLSSEPAT
+453 
-468 DKDDYTSG
+468 
-476 INFYGESAQSGTTN
+476 
-490 LSMTMARAKELIANA
+490 
-505 ISGMLFFDGYSD
+505 
-517 MGHTVAILGLY
+517 
-528 NISKEYS
+528 
-535 LGDRS
+535 
-540 EVLGVSL
+540 LGVDFGDDISTGKEQYF
-547 SSPIKE
+547 SAGTSMFPIKE
-553 KDNDFLA
+553 DQMWITKMGHFFNVSKDYIRDSA
-560 DYTLHILEYDKFSV
+560 KFSTTEV
-574 DLNNRVHKLNYS
+574 PGTSTEDLVTQLNT
-586 AEEDAKQVATKMA
+586 TK
-599 VEIANPYNSEEHA
+599 A
-612 KLLQEAQSNLTVA
+612 KLASATDALNKAKDADTQAQQILAKNKAELITAQDNLT
-625 NEKLAQAKKANDE
+625 
-638 AQAILTKNESLLKVA
+638 
-653 NNNLAKA
+653 KA

-666 TATAQKALT
+666 AATAQKVLT
-675 DIQNK
+675 DAQNK
-680 LAADTKTNEDAQA
+680 LATDTKINEDAQA

-741 AKLASLQQVS
+741 VKLASLQQVA
-751 NAKTQ
+751 NEKTQ
-756 DVKAAQVALD
+756 DVKTAQVALD

-794 ALDPVENVLVSEK
+794 VLDPVENVLVSEK

-817 ADAQADVTTAQKNYD
+817 ADAQADVTAAQKNYD

-935 VNKIGQQINSKNVVD
+935 VNKTGQQINSKNVVD

-969 KTYVSTVVAP
+969 KTYVSTVVVP

>member
-82 QQAKVNETTSQ
+82 QQAKVNETTAQ

-132 NATETNI
+132 NATEANI

-165 AVTEQAN
+165 AVTEQTN
-172 KVADAQSNVDKA
+172 KVADAQKVVNDAQNNTSSAQNNVDKA
-184 QADVTTAQNNVNAAQ
+184 QKAVN
-199 KTVDDAKAAMDP
+199 DAKSAMDP
-211 ANVQATVDAANKAEA
+211 ANVQSTVDAANKAEA
-226 QVNQDKQDVATA
+226 QVNQDKQDVAKA
-238 QNNLENAKAADATR
+238 QTNLDNAKAADATR
-252 QTNINNTKKAVNT
+252 QTNIDNAQKAVDT
-265 AQANVDFSTK
+265 AKSNVDFSTK
-275 QAQEMKDQLAGF
+275 QAQEMKDQLNKYQGIKDA
-287 QNLQTNAQK
+287 AQK
-296 VVNDLVSQNSLP
+296 AVDGLNDKLANVNTITISDVEAYKKAFNDWYTGSRRGENWTEEDKNFLNDFMNSN
-308 TFNFTNDQLN
+308 TY
-318 LTKSLV
+318 K
-324 EDLNHIITTQSYGSN
+324 GN
-339 AADQSKYFSAWKD
+339 AADKD
-352 SMTIPGDSISDSELD
+352 VVV
-367 NKFNSWKDT
+367 
-376 NPNDINEKIDMTNI
+376 DINHLTADQIK
-390 TSEQVQE
+390 E
-397 LSLFTAALLNQIRQQ
+397 LSLFSADLLNQVRNQ
-412 LGIIEYTGTAKVT
+412 LGLPKVIVTEGSLKLAKDVTDNYVSDNWDKFDHDVDGISRAAEENGLLSGGNFYEDAIFSSDFSEASTMDDLKSILYTGIVT
-425 VGTVDL
+425 MIGGSGDEML
-431 ALQVAQLSSQKNAG
+431 HAAG
-445 WGHYIYAL
+445 L
-453 KQATYDHGLSSEPAT
+453 
-468 DKDDYTSG
+468 
-476 INFYGESAQSGTTN
+476 
-490 LSMTMARAKELIANA
+490 
-505 ISGMLFFDGYSD
+505 
-517 MGHTVAILGLY
+517 
-528 NISKEYS
+528 
-535 LGDRS
+535 
-540 EVLGVSL
+540 LGVDFGDDISTGKEQYF
-547 SSPIKE
+547 SAGTSMFPIKE
-553 KDNDFLA
+553 DQMWITKMGHFFNVSKDYIRDSA
-560 DYTLHILEYDKFSV
+560 KFSTTEV
-574 DLNNRVHKLNYS
+574 PGTSTEDLVTQLNT
-586 AEEDAKQVATKMA
+586 AK
-599 VEIANPYNSEEHA
+599 A
-612 KLLQEAQSNLTVA
+612 KLASATDALNKAKDADTQAQQILAKNKAELTTAQDNLT
-625 NEKLAQAKKANDE
+625 
-638 AQAILTKNESLLKVA
+638 
-653 NNNLAKA
+653 KA

-675 DIQNK
+675 DAQNK
-680 LAADTKTNEDAQA
+680 LAADTKINEDAQA
-693 KKEAALGD
+693 KKAAALGD

-716 ATAQKALTDAQAKQK
+716 VTAQKALTDAQNKQK
-731 AAENN
+731 EAENN

-741 AKLASLQQVS
+741 AKLASLQQVA
-751 NAKTQ
+751 NEKAQ
-756 DVKAAQVALD
+756 AVKDAQATLD

-794 ALDPVENVLVSEK
+794 ALDPLENTLVSEN

-817 ADAQADVTTAQKNYD
+817 ADAQVAVDQAQKNYN
-832 EKLAIQTK
+832 EKLATQTK

-935 VNKIGQQINSKNVVD
+935 VNKTGQQINSKNVVD

-987 PQTGEKESKT
+987 PQTGEKQSKT